1 MTSKWDLKS
10 CIHSAPLSE
19 LYAASSSGVCQ
30 SVCPALK
37 VKQDV
42 FSGRRPFQSL
52 QIPDNLSKFLISASN
67 NSALFVP
74 PTVCSKVGNRRGNL
88 GHSSPR
94 CEQSI
99 PSNSAIHKT
108 PPIWIWP
115 ATRQQRLQWSERN
128 LRRRCWT
135 APRLTLLDAVQS
147 GRVNSRQPPWDRKWA
162 LPSLAARINP
172 VTGVSDLRAGRME
185 NGTIIWSWGS
195 MVRVVG
201 WLVARN

>member
-42 FSGRRPFQSL
+42 FSGRRPFQSR
-52 QIPDNLSKFLISASN
+52 QIPDNLSKFALLISASN

-108 PPIWIWP
+108 PPRSESDQPPGSSGCSGRREIYDGGVG
-115 ATRQQRLQWSERN
+115 RLQDSHFWMQ
-128 LRRRCWT
+128 C
-135 APRLTLLDAVQS
+135 
-147 GRVNSRQPPWDRKWA
+147 
-162 LPSLAARINP
+162 
-172 VTGVSDLRAGRME
+172 RADG
-185 NGTIIWSWGS
+185 
-195 MVRVVG
+195 
-201 WLVARN
+201 